1 MSISPGGRYPNA
13 TMPKQAE
20 IIAIGSELLTPER
33 VDTNS
38 LIVTRHLNLL
48 GVEVAGKQVVG
59 DDRPRLIQ
67 AIRAALD
74 RCDILILIGGL
85 GPTEDDVTRDAVA
98 AALERKLELSV
109 EQESILLDKFRRL
122 NRTMAKNNLRQA
134 YLIEGAEALPNA
146 HGSAPGQF
154 LSTDR
159 GAVAL
164 LPGPPRELA
173 TMVENELIPRLKPV
187 LPPQVIRVRSF
198 RITGIGESDLDTLI
212 APVYTKYTNPVTTV
226 LSSPGDLWVHLRAQS
241 DTEAEADALLR
252 EVGNPIVE
260 LLGERLYSEKADDT
274 LDTVVARL
282 LRQQQATVA
291 TAESLTGGLLAAR
304 LTESSGSSDY
314 FIAGYV
320 TYTDEQKHQIL
331 GVSKELL
338 ACHSA
343 VSEPVAAAMAEGAR
357 TRSGATYGLSTTGYA
372 GPGGGT
378 EFDPVGTVYLG
389 IAGPSAAHVI
399 RVRHGGDR
407 YRTRTLATQGALDL
421 LRKNLLRSL
430 GYYGRIS
437 SK

>member
-1 MSISPGGRYPNA
+1 MWISLDGRCPKPI
-13 TMPKQAE
+13 MPKQAE
-20 IIAIGSELLTPER
+20 IIAVGSELLTPER

-48 GVEVAGKQVVG
+48 GVEVAGKQVIG
-59 DDRPRLIQ
+59 DDRARLIQ
-67 AIRAALD
+67 AIRAALE

-98 AALERKLELSV
+98 AALDRKLALSV
-109 EQESILLDKFRRL
+109 EQESILLDKFRSIH
-122 NRTMAKNNLRQA
+122 RTMANNNLRQA
-134 YLIEGAEALPNA
+134 YLIEGAEALPNV
-146 HGSAPGQF
+146 HGSAPGQI
-154 LSTDR
+154 LSTQR
-159 GAVAL
+159 GVVAL
-164 LPGPPRELA
+164 LPGPPCELEP
-173 TMVENELIPRLKPV
+173 MVENQLMPRLKPV

-260 LLGERLYSEKADDT
+260 LLGDRLYSEKADDT
-274 LDTVVARL
+274 LDRVVARL
-282 LRQQQATVA
+282 LRKQQATVA

-304 LTESSGSSDY
+304 LTESAGSSDY

-320 TYTDEQKHQIL
+320 TYTAEQKHHIL

-338 ACHSA
+338 ARHSA

-357 TRSGATYGLSTTGYA
+357 TLSGATYGLSTTGYA
-372 GPGGGT
+372 GPTGGT
-378 EFDPVGTVYLG
+378 ELDPVGTVYLG
-389 IAGPSAAHVI
+389 IAGPAAARVI

-407 YRTRTLATQGALDL
+407 YRTRTLAAQGALDL
-421 LRKNLLRSL
+421 LRKTLL
-430 GYYGRIS
+430 
-437 SK
+437 K

>member
-1 MSISPGGRYPNA
+1 
-13 TMPKQAE
+13 MPQTTPKRAE

-48 GVEVAGKQVVG
+48 GVEVAAKHVIG
-59 DDRPRLIQ
+59 DDRARLTE
-67 AIRAALD
+67 AIRTALE
-74 RCDILILIGGL
+74 RSDILILIGGL

-98 AALERKLELSV
+98 SALGRQLALSL
-109 EQESILLDKFRRL
+109 EQESILLEKFRRI

-134 YLIEGAEALPNA
+134 YLIEGAEALANP

-154 LSTDR
+154 FSTDR

-164 LPGPPRELA
+164 LPGPPRELEP
-173 TMVENELIPRLKPV
+173 MVEHELVPRLKPV
-187 LPPQVIRVRSF
+187 LPPQVIRVRTF

-252 EVGNPIVE
+252 EVGNPIAE
-260 LLGERLYSEKADDT
+260 LLGDRLYSEQPDDT

-282 LRQQQATVA
+282 LRQRRATVA
-291 TAESLTGGLLAAR
+291 TAESVTGGLLAGR
-304 LTESSGSSDY
+304 LTDTSGSSDY
-314 FIAGYV
+314 FLAGYV

-331 GVSKELL
+331 GVAKDLL
-338 ACHSA
+338 AHHSA
-343 VSEPVAAAMAEGAR
+343 VSEPVAAAMAQGAR
-357 TRSGATYGLSTTGYA
+357 ARSGAIYGLSTTGYA
-372 GPGGGT
+372 GPSGGT

-389 IAGPSAAHVI
+389 ISGPDGD
-399 RVRHGGDR
+399 RVVRARHGGDR
-407 YRTRTLATQGALDL
+407 YRTRTLATQGALNL
-421 LRKNLLRSL
+421 LRKSLLKPSARKGL
-430 GYYGRIS
+430 
-437 SK
+437 